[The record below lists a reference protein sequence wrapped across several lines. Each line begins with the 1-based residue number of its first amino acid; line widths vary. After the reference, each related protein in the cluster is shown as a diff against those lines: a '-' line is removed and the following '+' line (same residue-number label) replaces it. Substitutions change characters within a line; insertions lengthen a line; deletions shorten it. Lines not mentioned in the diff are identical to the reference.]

1 MQQKRLTAAV
11 LCALYAVL
19 VFGVYCFV
27 ITDGFALL
35 ALNGSLDGFNIA
47 RAFDSPLY
55 RISAIAGAVLVVFV
69 VLDAIAV
76 LNEQKEWFGDP
87 PSAYP
92 LAYATMRLRRY
103 ALIPLGLAYAL
114 LLLSWLGPTKVLGT
128 TIGTSRD
135 NMTIFAG
142 ILLAALFCITRRP
155 INWAPTHVFQTVLDF
170 GGNVLQGMKGP

>member
-19 VFGVYCFV
+19 VFGAYCFV
-27 ITDGFALL
+27 IADGFASL
-35 ALNGSLDGFNIA
+35 ALNGSLDGFTPP
-47 RAFDSPLY
+47 RAFESPLY
-55 RISAIAGAVLVVFV
+55 RISAIAGAVLIVFV

-76 LNEQKEWFGDP
+76 LNEQEEWFGDP

-92 LAYATMRLRRY
+92 LAYAAMRLRRY
-103 ALIPLGLAYAL
+103 ALIPLGLGYAL

-142 ILLAALFCITRRP
+142 VLLAVLFSISRRP

-170 GGNVLQGMKGP
+170 LGGVAKGLKG